1 MPLPLA
7 FLAFGFSFFGLI
19 ALPKVEREKTS
30 FQCGTKEFKPKVRQG
45 KAIKPKAKAK
55 EKKFLSTYSY
65 QLHKNKILFS
75 SNSSKYKQKWNN
87 FFKLNKKYNLKITY
101 LKKNINIEINE
112 RDHPKIKPTQEKV
125 LGPIKH

>member
-1 MPLPLA
+1 MNQWSKCIISLVT
-7 FLAFGFSFFGLI
+7 FIVGTQEFFAFGFSFFGLI
-19 ALPKVEREKTS
+19 ALLKIEREKTS

-75 SNSSKYKQKWNN
+75 SNSSKYKQK
-87 FFKLNKKYNLKITY
+87 
-101 LKKNINIEINE
+101 
-112 RDHPKIKPTQEKV
+112 
-125 LGPIKH
+125 

>member
-1 MPLPLA
+1 M
-7 FLAFGFSFFGLI
+7 
-19 ALPKVEREKTS
+19 
-30 FQCGTKEFKPKVRQG
+30 
-45 KAIKPKAKAK
+45 
-55 EKKFLSTYSY
+55 
-65 QLHKNKILFS
+65 FS